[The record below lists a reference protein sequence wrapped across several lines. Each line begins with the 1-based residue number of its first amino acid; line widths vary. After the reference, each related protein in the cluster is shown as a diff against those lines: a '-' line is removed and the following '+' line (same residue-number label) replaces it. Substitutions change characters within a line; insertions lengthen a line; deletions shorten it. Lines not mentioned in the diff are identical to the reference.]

1 MIKRLSIVTALSIAL
16 LSVLVPT
23 SHAAPARHVTV
34 KAQGSVKVVPDAVR
48 ITATAT
54 SVAANSR
61 AALAQTSA
69 AAAAIRSAVLTAKIA
84 SRDIATQS
92 ITVSPEYRYTNE
104 GGATLT
110 GYRGTQSFSITVRA
124 AATAGA
130 IVDDIVAAGGDEVQI
145 NGVNPFVLDSSK
157 SSEAAR
163 NVAVKNAKARALSYA
178 KLLGVKLGKVQYLIE
193 DSAPSAFAPIFT
205 TAKVES
211 DATIVD
217 LGEQD
222 VTVSITVRWS
232 LL

>member
-1 MIKRLSIVTALSIAL
+1 MIKRISILTALSIAL
-16 LSVLVPT
+16 LSFV
-23 SHAAPARHVTV
+23 APASNAASVRHVTV

-48 ITATAT
+48 INATAT

-61 AALAQTSA
+61 DALSQTSA
-69 AAAAIRSAVLTAKIA
+69 AAAAIRAALVAAKVA

-92 ITVSPEYRYTNE
+92 ITVAPEYRYTNE

-110 GYRGTQSFSITVRA
+110 GYRGTQSFSITIRA

-130 IVDDIVAAGGDEVQI
+130 VVDAIVAAGGDSVQI

-163 NVAVKNAKARALSYA
+163 SVAVKNAKARALSYA

-193 DSAPSAFAPIFT
+193 ESAPSAIAPIFAT
-205 TAKVES
+205 TKAES

>member
-23 SHAAPARHVTV
+23 SNAAPARHVTV

-69 AAAAIRSAVLTAKIA
+69 AAAAIRSAALTAKIA

-193 DSAPSAFAPIFT
+193 DSAPSAFVPIFT

-222 VTVSITVRWS
+222 VTVTITVRWY

>member
-1 MIKRLSIVTALSIAL
+1 MIKRISIVTALSIAL
-16 LSVLVPT
+16 LGVVAPSAQ
-23 SHAAPARHVTV
+23 AAPVRHITV

-54 SVAANSR
+54 AVAATSR
-61 AALAQTSA
+61 EALAQTNT
-69 AAAAIRSAVLTAKIA
+69 AAAAIRSATLNAKVA
-84 SRDIATQS
+84 ARDIATQS

-110 GYRGTQSFSITVRA
+110 GYRGTQSFSITVRV

-130 IVDDIVAAGGDEVQI
+130 IVDAIVAAAGDSVQI
-145 NGVNPFVLDSSK
+145 NGVSPFVLDSSK

-163 NVAVKNAKARALSYA
+163 SVAVKNARAHALSYA
-178 KLLGVKLGKVQYLIE
+178 KLLGVKLGKVNYLIE
-193 DSAPSAFAPIFT
+193 ESAPSPFAPVFAT
-205 TAKVES
+205 TKAES
-211 DATIVD
+211 DATVVD

-222 VTVSITVRWS
+222 VTVAITVRWS

>member
-1 MIKRLSIVTALSIAL
+1 MIKRISIITALSIAL
-16 LSVLVPT
+16 LGVMAPSAQ
-23 SHAAPARHVTV
+23 AAPARHITV
-34 KAQGSVKVVPDAVR
+34 NAQGSVKVVPDAVR
-48 ITATAT
+48 ITANATAVAAT
-54 SVAANSR
+54 SR
-61 AALAQTSA
+61 EALAQTNT
-69 AAAAIRSAVLTAKIA
+69 AAAAIRSATLNAKVA
-84 SRDIATQS
+84 ARDIATQS

-110 GYRGTQSFSITVRA
+110 GYRGAQSFSITVRA

-130 IVDDIVAAGGDEVQI
+130 IVDAIVEAGGDEVQI
-145 NGVNPFVLDSSK
+145 IGVTPFVLDSSK

-205 TAKVES
+205 TAKAES

-222 VTVSITVRWS
+222 VTISITVRWS

>member
-1 MIKRLSIVTALSIAL
+1 MIKRISIITALSIAL
-16 LSVLVPT
+16 LGVVAPSAQ
-23 SHAAPARHVTV
+23 AAPARHITV

-54 SVAANSR
+54 AVAATSR
-61 AALAQTSA
+61 EALAQTNT
-69 AAAAIRSAVLTAKIA
+69 AAAAIRSATLNAKVTA
-84 SRDIATQS
+84 RDIATQS
-92 ITVSPEYRYTNE
+92 ITVSPEYQYTNE

-130 IVDDIVAAGGDEVQI
+130 VVDAIVEAGGDEVQI
-145 NGVNPFVLDSSK
+145 NGVTPFVLDSSK

-205 TAKVES
+205 TAKAES
-211 DATIVD
+211 DVTIVD